1 MLAATAVSDLPIA
14 EVLENRRWARLLAE
28 AARQVL
34 AEARV
39 PPVPL
44 GGVDPADLDGSLERL
59 AEFNRR
65 SAKTHS
71 GIYRDLAILHRPT
84 EVPAIL
90 GGLAGEQAPLVRR
103 VVELIAAIEAGNRV
117 CSPANLDLLAP
128 YERLAPPRP
137 PRTTRAPPVAAPR
150 PATPRP
156 PARA

>member
-14 EVLENRRWARLLAE
+14 EVLENRRWARMLPQI
-28 AARQVL
+28 ARQGL

-44 GGVDPADLDGSLERL
+44 DAFAPAGLDGSLERL

-90 GGLAGEQAPLVRR
+90 GDLAGEQAPLVRR

-117 CSPANLDLLAP
+117 CSRANLDLLAA
-128 YERLAPPRP
+128 YERLAPLGP
-137 PRTTRAPPVAAPR
+137 PLNAGAPPIGAPG

-156 PARA
+156 LA